1 MLVVVATVDGPRT
14 VLAALVLGAVDGA
27 CVIVWRGDGRGGVD
41 DSAPVRSAPV
51 RSALFGGD
59 AEMGPAPVPP
69 GVRVCLGTVIGAVTA
84 MGAEALA
91 ANLVLAGSGVTSAGV
106 AVVGFDEEVGIE
118 SRYQHPE

>member
-1 MLVVVATVDGPRT
+1 M
-14 VLAALVLGAVDGA
+14 LAALVLGALDDA

-41 DSAPVRSAPV
+41 DSAPVRSAP
-51 RSALFGGD
+51 FGGD

-69 GVRVCLGTVIGAVTA
+69 GVRVCLGTVIGAATA